1 MKFSWHEKLGFGVL
15 VAAWVVWGSHQIGG
29 LLVHA
34 KTLDK
39 PAYMVEI
46 AATAPT
52 QVKAANIE
60 QDDVMKLL
68 ASASEERGGKVFK
81 KCKSCHSVNKGGKNA
96 VGPNLWDIVGRVKA
110 SVNGY
115 AYSNALQGKGGEWSY
130 AHLDAFLL
138 NPKLY
143 AKGTK
148 MSFSG
153 LKKASDRAA
162 VIAYLRSL
170 SESPKP
176 LP

>member
-1 MKFSWHEKLGFGVL
+1 M
-15 VAAWVVWGSHQIGG
+15 
-29 LLVHA
+29 
-34 KTLDK
+34 
-39 PAYMVEI
+39 
-46 AATAPT
+46 
-52 QVKAANIE
+52 
-60 QDDVMKLL
+60 
-68 ASASEERGGKVFK
+68 
-81 KCKSCHSVNKGGKNA
+81 
-96 VGPNLWDIVGRVKA
+96 GPNLWDVVGRAKA

-115 AYSNALQGKGGEWSY
+115 GYSSALQEKGGEWSY

-170 SESPKP
+170 SDSPKP

>member
-1 MKFSWHEKLGFGVL
+1 MKFSWHEKLGFGLL
-15 VAAWVVWGSHQIGG
+15 VAAWVVWGSHHIGG

-34 KTLDK
+34 KKLDK

-46 AATAPT
+46 AAVAPT
-52 QVKAANIE
+52 QIKAADIE

-68 ASASEERGGKVFK
+68 ASASLERGGKVFK
-81 KCKSCHSVNKGGKNA
+81 KCKSCHSVSKGGKNA

-110 SVNGY
+110 SVDGY
-115 AYSNALQGKGGEWSY
+115 GYSNALQKKSGEWSY
-130 AHLDAFLL
+130 ANLDAFLL

-162 VIAYLRSL
+162 VIVYLRSL
-170 SESPKP
+170 SNSPKP

>member
-1 MKFSWHEKLGFGVL
+1 MKFSWHEKLGFGLL

-96 VGPNLWDIVGRVKA
+96 VGPNLWDIVGRPTG
-110 SVNGY
+110 SVAGFN
-115 AYSNALQGKGGEWSY
+115 YSGAFKKLDENWSY
-130 AHLDAFLL
+130 ANLGAFLL
-138 NPKLY
+138 NPKSY

-153 LKKASDRAA
+153 LKKAEDRAA
-162 VIAYLRSL
+162 IISYLRSL
-170 SESPKP
+170 SDSPKP